1 MKKIIFSIFSV
12 FFTLTCLAQQQGQD
26 TVYLKSGS
34 RYIGKLRILPTAEKV
49 ELKTADNEIHYFLM
63 NDVFKISKYQAW
75 TFINDDPIDDIYP
88 AKMDKGQVQK
98 RAETTDNLLPAKTL
112 DKSYLILE
120 GSYGFG
126 LNSKSF
132 HVLRF
137 DLIGSYNIS
146 KNFNFGV
153 GTGYRNY
160 VSGNKYVT
168 DNIYVSEIASEKVI
182 PVYADLRYLIP
193 SHKYYNFLA
202 LDLGYSADV
211 TSSFSPLGYYVNPSF
226 NMAFKIENSFF
237 FFLGIGYEIQ
247 NVSYLSENY
256 NNLYLTIGLML

>member
-1 MKKIIFSIFSV
+1 MKKIIVCIFSV
-12 FFTLTCLAQQQGQD
+12 FFTLTSLAQQQGQD
-26 TVYLKSGS
+26 TVYLKSGG

-49 ELKTADNEIHYFLM
+49 ELKTADNKIHYFLK
-63 NDVFKISKYQAW
+63 NDVYKISKRHAW
-75 TFINDDPIDDIYP
+75 VFKNNVSNDDIYP
-88 AKMDKGQVQK
+88 AKTNSTKT
-98 RAETTDNLLPAKTL
+98 ETTNKANNIKTL
-112 DKSYLILE
+112 DKSFFILDV
-120 GSYGFG
+120 SYGIG
-126 LNSKSF
+126 LSNESF
-132 HVLRF
+132 HVKKF

-146 KNFNFGV
+146 KDFNFGV

>member
-26 TVYLKSGS
+26 TIYLKSGS

-63 NDVFKISKYQAW
+63 NDVFKISKRHAW
-75 TFINDDPIDDIYP
+75 VIKNNVSNDDIYP
-88 AKMDKGQVQK
+88 AKNNSTET
-98 RAETTDNLLPAKTL
+98 ETTNKAIKHKTL
-112 DKSYLILE
+112 DKSFFILDV
-120 GSYGFG
+120 SYGIG
-126 LNSKSF
+126 LSNESF
-132 HVLRF
+132 HVKKF

-146 KNFNFGV
+146 KDFNFGV